1 MLRAGGSELALVS
14 KLKTLHDDNQR
25 FFVPDKFSANK
36 FGVRH
41 YAEPV
46 SYTVDGWCERNR
58 DALHNDLVRLMKSS
72 NVSSLF
78 ETDDKRQK
86 TVASKFRRRL
96 KKLLEDVSRTETRY
110 VRCVKPNSEASSTL
124 FDSSSVCAQLRC
136 AGVVAAVE
144 MTRAGYPNRSSHAAF
159 LARYGRLTSSGDVTS
174 VARSLL
180 GERRH
185 AIGKTRV
192 YLGPG
197 VLEFLERLLST
208 AHARCAT
215 SINTCARRYLQ
226 LRRFSSVKN
235 ATILLQRRRRGMVRR
250 RAFMSLVAAS
260 ITLQA
265 LARSRRAQKATT
277 HKRRRV
283 SATRLAAWAKTRSEL
298 HKFTRVR
305 DASVRIQTLCR
316 RVLAVVFVEKLR
328 RNAIERQKMENQLD
342 ELRRRLDEEREQRE
356 RAERRLSSSDPTLTD
371 ESTRMLD
378 YLRTEV
384 VALTRTCD
392 ALRREND
399 ILRTHHERGQQA
411 RQSAQQSVAAVA
423 AHVRFLGDKN
433 ASIKNEN
440 RQLLKATA
448 VLKEELAMRQ
458 AIYLNQVAQNA
469 KLRRVM
475 ESMVDTADVRGCDRS
490 LLEELRV
497 MADLPLHEDSIDEE
511 PVVEVVDENKP
522 GFFGRLFGG
531 SQKRSWIG
539 NHVPEKAASRGP
551 THARSQR
558 LSRIDASTTFE

>member
-1 MLRAGGSELALVS
+1 
-14 KLKTLHDDNQR
+14 
-25 FFVPDKFSANK
+25 
-36 FGVRH
+36 
-41 YAEPV
+41 
-46 SYTVDGWCERNR
+46 
-58 DALHNDLVRLMKSS
+58 
-72 NVSSLF
+72 
-78 ETDDKRQK
+78 
-86 TVASKFRRRL
+86 
-96 KKLLEDVSRTETRY
+96 
-110 VRCVKPNSEASSTL
+110 
-124 FDSSSVCAQLRC
+124 
-136 AGVVAAVE
+136 
-144 MTRAGYPNRSSHAAF
+144 
-159 LARYGRLTSSGDVTS
+159 
-174 VARSLL
+174 
-180 GERRH
+180 
-185 AIGKTRV
+185 
-192 YLGPG
+192 
-197 VLEFLERLLST
+197 
-208 AHARCAT
+208 
-215 SINTCARRYLQ
+215 
-226 LRRFSSVKN
+226 
-235 ATILLQRRRRGMVRR
+235 
-250 RAFMSLVAAS
+250 MSLVAAS

-265 LARSRRAQKATT
+265 LARSRRAQKATK
-277 HKRRRV
+277 HRRRRA
-283 SATRLAAWAKTRSEL
+283 SATRLAAWAKTRNEL

-305 DASVRIQTLCR
+305 DASVRIQTLQR

-342 ELRRRLDEEREQRE
+342 ELRRRLDEEKEQRE
-356 RAERRLSSSDPTLTD
+356 RAERRLSSDNPTLTD

-475 ESMVDTADVRGCDRS
+475 ESMVDTADGRGCDRS

-511 PVVEVVDENKP
+511 PVVEVVDQRP

-539 NHVPEKAASRGP
+539 NHVPEKVAARGP

>member
-1 MLRAGGSELALVS
+1 M
-14 KLKTLHDDNQR
+14 
-25 FFVPDKFSANK
+25 
-36 FGVRH
+36 
-41 YAEPV
+41 
-46 SYTVDGWCERNR
+46 
-58 DALHNDLVRLMKSS
+58 
-72 NVSSLF
+72 
-78 ETDDKRQK
+78 
-86 TVASKFRRRL
+86 
-96 KKLLEDVSRTETRY
+96 
-110 VRCVKPNSEASSTL
+110 
-124 FDSSSVCAQLRC
+124 
-136 AGVVAAVE
+136 
-144 MTRAGYPNRSSHAAF
+144 
-159 LARYGRLTSSGDVTS
+159 
-174 VARSLL
+174 
-180 GERRH
+180 
-185 AIGKTRV
+185 
-192 YLGPG
+192 
-197 VLEFLERLLST
+197 
-208 AHARCAT
+208 
-215 SINTCARRYLQ
+215 
-226 LRRFSSVKN
+226 
-235 ATILLQRRRRGMVRR
+235 
-250 RAFMSLVAAS
+250 
-260 ITLQA
+260 
-265 LARSRRAQKATT
+265 
-277 HKRRRV
+277 
-283 SATRLAAWAKTRSEL
+283 
-298 HKFTRVR
+298 
-305 DASVRIQTLCR
+305 
-316 RVLAVVFVEKLR
+316 VFVEKLR
-328 RNAIERQKMENQLD
+328 RNAAERAKMENQLD

-356 RAERRLSSSDPTLTD
+356 RAERRLSSDNPTLTD

-440 RQLLKATA
+440 RQLMKATA

-511 PVVEVVDENKP
+511 PVVEVVDESKP